1 MSSEDIGTLKNETE
15 SLTENQNS
23 ELFSKVK
30 REDEIIIKN
39 EPIEST
45 LSKNVSSTVKPIYV
59 LSSEIELKEELNETQ
74 TQNEEKIGK
83 NVPKI
88 EFIFAGS
95 SKTVESKAP
104 SVETLYVVKDQ
115 SESKIY
121 KESETIKT
129 IYRESL
135 GMLRLVHKN

>member
-45 LSKNVSSTVKPIYV
+45 LTKNDISTVKPIYV

-74 TQNEEKIGK
+74 TQNEEKIEK